1 MIHVTVNCE
10 ENLACCGIA
19 DLHASISLSQGQAFA
34 IGRPGHGKDAGS
46 ALRGQECSSWRDT
59 HSLISSN
66 CRNIERG
73 AGSQEQD
80 EPANSKEQLEST
92 EGMHELSPSF

>member
-10 ENLACCGIA
+10 KNLAYYDIA
-19 DLHASISLSQGQAFA
+19 DLHASISLSQRQAFA

-46 ALRGQECSSWRDT
+46 ALRGQECSSWRDM

-66 CRNIERG
+66 CRNSQRG
-73 AGSQEQD
+73 AGSQAKD
-80 EPANSKEQLEST
+80 KPANSKEQIQNTNKMNDLST
-92 EGMHELSPSF
+92 S